1 MTLMNPLTRL
11 KTLAPLVVL
20 ALAATGVAAAQDF
33 PEHPAQ
39 EPHMVEIPDS
49 DNPQLAARNALSEG
63 RIALH
68 SAEKY
73 LAKASTVEGKK
84 REKLESRAARSYE
97 SAAAQFLTA
106 IRYDKEL
113 VEAYMGLGQAWL
125 ETGEAEKA
133 LQAWGAAQKREP
145 KNPEALFGLGR
156 CLVKLDRPRDAA
168 SVYMNLAGVDEER
181 ATELLGLLRSWGTP
195 RADQGDEEAQKL
207 LDWIA
212 QQDQQQKG

>member
-1 MTLMNPLTRL
+1 MALMNSLTRL
-11 KTLAPLVVL
+11 KTFAPLLVL
-20 ALAATGVAAAQDF
+20 AFVATGVAAAQEY

-84 REKLESRAARSYE
+84 RAKLESRAARSYE
-97 SAAAQFLTA
+97 SAAEQFLAA

-125 ETGEAEKA
+125 ESGEAEKS

-168 SVYMNLAGVDEER
+168 SVYMSLARVDAER
-181 ATELLGLLRSWGTP
+181 AKELLDLLRSWGTP
-195 RADQGDEEAQKL
+195 RAGQGDEEAQKL
-207 LDWIA
+207 LDWIG
-212 QQDQQQKG
+212 QQEQNQQG